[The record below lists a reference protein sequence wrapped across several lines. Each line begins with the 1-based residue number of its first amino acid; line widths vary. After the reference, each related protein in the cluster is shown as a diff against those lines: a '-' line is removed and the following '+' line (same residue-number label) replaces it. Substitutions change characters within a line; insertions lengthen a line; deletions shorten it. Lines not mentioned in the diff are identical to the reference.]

1 VAGSPQVGPPLFDPE
16 LTKMTVKAT
25 PDGYH
30 AITPYLFVEG
40 VPRLIDFL
48 VRVFDAVEVRRLLG
62 PDGAIGHA
70 EYRIGDSLIMLCEA
84 RGEWK
89 PMPASLYVYVSDTD
103 DVYNR
108 AIGAGS
114 TSLME
119 PADQFYGDRNAGM
132 KDPAGNLWWIAT
144 HLEDLTPEE
153 FSSRS
158 EAHAK
163 KASGG

>member
-1 VAGSPQVGPPLFDPE
+1 
-16 LTKMTVKAT
+16 MTVKAI

-30 AITPYLFVEG
+30 AITPYLVAEG

-48 VRVFDAVEVRRLLG
+48 VKAFDAIEIHRLAG

-70 EYRIGDSLIMLCEA
+70 EYRIGDSALMLSEA

-89 PMPASLYVYVSDTD
+89 PMPTSLYLYVSDTD
-103 DVYNR
+103 ATYRR
-108 AIGAGS
+108 AVEAGA

-119 PADQFYGDRNAGM
+119 PADQFYGDRNAGV

-144 HLEDLTPEE
+144 HIEDVSPEE
-153 FSSRS
+153 LARRS
-158 EAHAK
+158 QARGK
-163 KASGG
+163 QTSG